1 MIRARVG
8 ETDGAILPPAPNR
21 SLDALM
27 RILSNPR
34 HERFAQELAN
44 GVSAT
49 EAYERAG
56 FARNRVSA
64 HRLKQKPNIGE
75 RVCELLKQREHINA
89 QATAKAIEKTA
100 LTKQWVIERLMSFAK
115 CADKDAASVRA
126 LELLGKELGMFVDHH
141 ANVSAH
147 YAISDKPMTM
157 EEWALEYTGQPLPK

>member
-1 MIRARVG
+1 M
-8 ETDGAILPPAPNR
+8 P
-21 SLDALM
+21 
-27 RILSNPR
+27 ILSNPR

-75 RVCELLKQREHINA
+75 RVSELLKQREHINA

-100 LTKQWVIERLMSFAK
+100 LTKEWVIERLIENANRAMQNVPVLDRDRRPTGEYRYEGQVANK
-115 CADKDAASVRA
+115 A
-126 LELLGKELGMFVDHH
+126 LELLGKEIGMFVDRT
-141 ANVSAH
+141 ADVSAL
-147 YAISDKPMTM
+147 YAISDEPMTL
-157 EEWALEYTGQPLPK
+157 EDWALEFTGKPLPQ